1 MGLKDLFNNRSRSI
15 RVTIAVSFSLV
26 ASISMILLG
35 SILYRQLSQQ
45 EALNTTERE
54 EQFLNQTRRSLED
67 YLHNMRRT
75 SDAMYYI
82 SIKNMDMTVDDITD
96 EMNLLYEADKD
107 NLVNIALYSA
117 EGELIGATPVS
128 TQKKDIDVTSQTW
141 FSSAIAGLE
150 NLHFSIPHVQNL
162 FDEGVGQYHW
172 VISVS
177 RMVELNR
184 AGYPQKGVLLV
195 DMNFDSVSQILDK
208 ANADNMSGY
217 IYLCDD
223 RGDIIYHPR
232 QKLLNAGLLMED
244 NLNMS
249 TRSDGDYRDT
259 FNGEERITIVK
270 TVSYTGW
277 KLISVIPISTFRM
290 SLDKMQYLVVLM
302 LSIAILGIVVVNQL
316 VTARI
321 TRPIVRLED
330 AVRDMESGNLYPV
343 IHQEGP
349 REVSHLAHTLS
360 RSVMTIRQLMD
371 DLVAEQEEK
380 RKSELD
386 ALQSQINPHFLY
398 NALDSVVWLIEG
410 ERYQDA
416 VYTVKEL
423 ANLMRVSISHGRT
436 VIPVSDEIRHAKS
449 YMNIQNIR
457 YRNTFDVEFDIDEDI
472 DNACTV
478 KLIVQPL
485 LENAIYYGVKGVEDD
500 AQIRI
505 RGYRRDDDVY
515 IEVSDNGIGMPP
527 EQVKVLLDPE
537 LSAEYRQAHEASGMR
552 HGNGVGLINVDMR
565 IRLLFGDQYGLII
578 KSEPDEGTT
587 MSIHIPYIEY
597 SDDIEQGLTKR

>member
-1 MGLKDLFNNRSRSI
+1 MGLRDIFDNRSRSI

-35 SILYRQLSQQ
+35 TVLYRQFFQQ
-45 EALNTTERE
+45 EAISTTERE
-54 EQFLNQTRRSLED
+54 EQFLNQTRRALED

-75 SDAMYYI
+75 SDALYYI
-82 SIKNMDMTVDDITD
+82 GIKNKDMTTDDITD
-96 EMNLLYEADKD
+96 EMNLLYESDKD
-107 NLVNIALYSA
+107 NLVNIALYSSD
-117 EGELIGATPVS
+117 GELIGSSPVS
-128 TQKKDIDVTSQTW
+128 TQKKNIDVTAQSW
-141 FSSAIAGLE
+141 FNSAIVGLE
-150 NLHFSIPHVQNL
+150 NLHFSVPHVQNL
-162 FDEGVGQYHW
+162 FDEAIGQYHW

-195 DMNFDSVSQILDK
+195 DMNFDSVSQLLDK

-217 IYLCDD
+217 IYLCDEK
-223 RGDIIYHPR
+223 GDIIYHPR
-232 QKLLNAGLLMED
+232 QKLLNSGLLMED
-244 NLNMS
+244 NAGMYS
-249 TRSDGDYRDT
+249 RSDGDYRYT
-259 FNGEERITIVK
+259 FNGEERITIIK

-277 KLISVIPISTFRM
+277 KLVSVIPISTFRV
-290 SLDKMQYLVVLM
+290 SLDKMQYVVVLM
-302 LSIAILGIVVVNQL
+302 LSIAILGIVLVNQL

-321 TRPIVRLED
+321 TRPIMRLED

-349 REVSHLAHTLS
+349 REVAHLSHTLS

-423 ANLMRVSISHGRT
+423 ANLMRVSISHGRN

-457 YRNTFDVEFDIDEDI
+457 YRNTFDVEFDIDEEI
-472 DNACTV
+472 MSACTV

-485 LENAIYYGVKGVEDD
+485 LENAIYYGVKGMEDD
-500 AQIRI
+500 AEIRI
-505 RGYRRDDDVY
+505 RGYKKDGDVY
-515 IEVSDNGIGMPP
+515 IDVSDNGIGMPP
-527 EQVKVLLDPE
+527 EQVEVLLDPRRSE
-537 LSAEYRQAHEASGMR
+537 EYRKAHETGMR

-565 IRLLFGDQYGLII
+565 IRLLYGENYGLLIE
-578 KSEPDEGTT
+578 SEPDEGTT

-597 SDDIEQGLTKR
+597 SDDIEQRLSKR